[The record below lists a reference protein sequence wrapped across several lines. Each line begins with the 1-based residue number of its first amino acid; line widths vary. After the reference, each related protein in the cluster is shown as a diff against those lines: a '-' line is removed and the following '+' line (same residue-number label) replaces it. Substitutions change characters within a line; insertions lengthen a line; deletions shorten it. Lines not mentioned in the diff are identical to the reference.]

1 MKKLILASFIA
12 VATAASFSIPA
23 EAASSIVIKTDH
35 MHRDRDHNDRMH
47 MRRHHEHCRTRVETH
62 WRHHHRVMEKVTV
75 CD

>member
-1 MKKLILASFIA
+1 MKKLILASLIA

-23 EAASSIVIKTDH
+23 EADSVVVKTDY
-35 MHRDRDHNDRMH
+35 MHRDHNDRMH

-75 CD
+75 CN